1 MKLNWKPLLL
11 FILLLALCSPV
22 YSFAEE
28 TREALAPKTTET
40 PELTKTNDN
49 LNKTILTPE
58 KKQAN
63 NNSETEN
70 KTKESQ
76 TNKKAQT
83 SLKNL
88 KNTLPPIPPNSKISD
103 IFKDPGMANAV
114 AVSFNYYTPSKYSV
128 NSIITEDELK
138 KLDRLI
144 YNNRYEPKAGSPNNP
159 TIKSIEGI

>member
-58 KKQAN
+58 KNKQ
-63 NNSETEN
+63 TIIQKPKIKPKKVKQIKKRRHHL
-70 KTKESQ
+70 KT
-76 TNKKAQT
+76 
-83 SLKNL
+83 
-88 KNTLPPIPPNSKISD
+88 
-103 IFKDPGMANAV
+103 
-114 AVSFNYYTPSKYSV
+114 
-128 NSIITEDELK
+128 
-138 KLDRLI
+138 
-144 YNNRYEPKAGSPNNP
+144 
-159 TIKSIEGI
+159 